1 MDPNR
6 RRMLACLGTAPA
18 LALTGPAAQAQSYP
32 DRPVTLVL
40 PVTAGSSIDVVTRL
54 VAAELAR
61 RLGQTVVVDN
71 KPGAG
76 GNIGTAAVAKAPAD
90 GYTLLV
96 TTSSLG
102 MVPALFKSLPWDPN
116 TAFTPIAALFSGA
129 MSVAVGAHVP
139 ATNLQ
144 ELAALAR
151 KEPGRLTYATPGN
164 GTPHHFGTA
173 LLMQAAGIDLLH
185 VPYKGTG
192 PALVDL
198 MGGRVDVAYFSLGNL
213 LAHHRSGKVRILAT
227 STDARL
233 PQVPEVPTLRE
244 AGLRNAEINVWAG
257 MFAPAGTPSAV
268 AERLRR
274 EMAEVMRS
282 PQIRATL
289 EAQNVAPMLPGTAE
303 QLDAEYRADL
313 ARWPAV
319 AARIGVKAE

>member
-1 MDPNR
+1 MDHVR
-6 RRMLACLGTAPA
+6 RHLLAYLGAAPA
-18 LALTGPAAQAQSYP
+18 LGLTSLTVEAQLSP
-32 DRPVTLVL
+32 TRPVTVVL

-54 VAAELAR
+54 VAAELAN

-71 KPGAG
+71 RPGAG
-76 GNIGTAAVAKAPAD
+76 GNIGTAVVAKAPAD
-90 GYTLLV
+90 GHTLLV

-102 MVPALFKSLPWDPN
+102 MVPALFKTLPWDPN

-139 ATNLQ
+139 VTNLQ
-144 ELAALAR
+144 ELVALAR
-151 KEPGRLTYATPGN
+151 KEPGRLTFATPGN
-164 GTPHHFGTA
+164 GTPHHFGTG
-173 LLMQAAGIDLLH
+173 LLMQATGIEMLH

-192 PALVDL
+192 PAMVDL
-198 MGGRVDVAYFSLGNL
+198 VGGRVDVAYFSLGNL

-227 STDARL
+227 SSDARL

-257 MFAPAGTPSAV
+257 MFAPAGVPTAV
-268 AERLRR
+268 VERLRR
-274 EMAEVMRS
+274 EMAEVLRN

-319 AARIGVKAE
+319 AARIGVKME